1 MRIPRIYLDTPLHTG
16 AVLTLNDERHNYLK
30 TVLRLRDGF
39 TVRVFNGQDQE
50 ADAVLRLDK
59 RNGELI
65 VHQVQH
71 RSAESPLHI
80 HLLQALG
87 KGDKMDWVVQKAV
100 ELGVQRISP
109 IATDRSVVELQGER
123 AERRQQRYRDIA
135 IGACEQCGRNRL
147 PIIDPIQ
154 PLDTA
159 LVSVSA
165 DLRWV
170 LHPATAPVA
179 APAQR
184 PPSAAILIGPEGG
197 FSESEL
203 TAATHAGFQP
213 ITFGPRILRTE
224 TAPLVALTALQL
236 KFGDF

>member
-1 MRIPRIYLDTPLHTG
+1 MRIPRIYLDTPLHAG
-16 AVLTLNDERHNYLK
+16 AVIALPDERFNYLK

-39 TVRVFNGQDQE
+39 SVRVFNGQDQE
-50 ADAVLRLDK
+50 ADAQLKLDK
-59 RNGELI
+59 RSGQLI
-65 VHQVQH
+65 VQH
-71 RSAESPLHI
+71 ISARSAESPLHI

-87 KGDKMDWVVQKAV
+87 KGEKMDWVVQKAV

-109 IATDRSVVELQGER
+109 IATDRSVVELAGER

-147 PIIDPIQ
+147 PVIDPIQ

-159 LVSVSA
+159 LGRVA
-165 DLRWV
+165 AELRWV
-170 LHPATAPVA
+170 LHPATNPAA
-179 APAQR
+179 APPHR
-184 PPSAAILIGPEGG
+184 PQTAAILIGPEGG
-197 FSESEL
+197 FSEDEL
-203 TAATHAGFQP
+203 AAAARAGFQP

-236 KFGDF
+236 QFGDF